1 MFRVWWLLLLP
12 VVCAEIDA
20 FAYSGS
26 APWSVLILL
35 SNGSDAALCSGT
47 AVGSFSILTAAHC
60 LTGYN
65 HAIVYSSPSAGG
77 VNATCLQS
85 VTRWALACF
94 FKARGAWVEA
104 LSPSASPSTGSS
116 R

>member
-1 MFRVWWLLLLP
+1 MLWVWWLLLLP

-85 VTRWALACF
+85 VTRWAVSLACF
-94 FKARGAWVEA
+94 FKARGAWVVKLLPER
-104 LSPSASPSTGSS
+104 SVFG
-116 R
+116 